1 MMSAYEL
8 GEVSLVEALNTRR
21 QALDAVLLAESA
33 QIDALAA
40 HARLL
45 LDAHLL
51 WSAD

>member
-1 MMSAYEL
+1 MTTYEL
-8 GEVSLVEALNTRR
+8 AEVSLAEALNTRR
-21 QALDAVLLAESA
+21 QAHDAALLARSA

-51 WSAD
+51 WSLD

>member
-8 GEVSLVEALNTRR
+8 GEVTLAEALNTRR
-21 QALDAVLLAESA
+21 QAHDAALLAESA
-33 QIDALAA
+33 QVDALAA

-51 WSAD
+51 WSVD